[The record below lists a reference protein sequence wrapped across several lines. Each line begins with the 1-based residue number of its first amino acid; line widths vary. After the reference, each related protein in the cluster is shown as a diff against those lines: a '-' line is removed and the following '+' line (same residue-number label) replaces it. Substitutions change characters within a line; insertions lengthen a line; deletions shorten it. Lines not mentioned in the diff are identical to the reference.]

1 MTNNPYK
8 ILGVNR
14 NASYEEIKKAYR
26 QQIKRYHPDLG
37 GDEEKTKLINNAWA
51 ILSDEKKK
59 TNFDNSYATTND
71 ATGTNQKQN
80 WSSSWWHEM
89 WNKNRS
95 NQEAYRSNQSRSNN
109 RSNQEAYRS
118 NQSRSNN
125 RSSQEANYTDSN
137 INRGTFRAICI
148 CGCMGYPLTHLP
160 EYSIDYEKYKS
171 CPSRFLRKKLGYY
184 YDNSGKKVIWQPS
197 WYRRVKRETR
207 KTNQQQKKRRDK
219 EKRAYERKQKDILKS
234 KEEEYRIKNRLVP
247 LSPAEA
253 RRRNIK
259 FYKGRKCKYGHDS
272 LRDLKGNCLA
282 CRKLEYSRQK
292 QKTNKK

>member
-14 NASYEEIKKAYR
+14 NASFEEIKKAYR

-109 RSNQEAYRS
+109 RS
-118 NQSRSNN
+118 
-125 RSSQEANYTDSN
+125 SQEANYTDSN

-148 CGCMGYPLTHLP
+148 CGCMGYPLTYLP

-184 YDNSGKKVIWQPS
+184 YDNSGKKVIWEPS

-207 KTNQQQKKRRDK
+207 KTNQQHKKRRDK

>member
-14 NASYEEIKKAYR
+14 NASFEEIKKAYR

-109 RSNQEAYRS
+109 RS
-118 NQSRSNN
+118 
-125 RSSQEANYTDSN
+125 SQETNYTDSN

-184 YDNSGKKVIWQPS
+184 YDNSGKKVIWEPS

>member
-14 NASYEEIKKAYR
+14 NASFEEIKKAYR

-109 RSNQEAYRS
+109 RS
-118 NQSRSNN
+118 
-125 RSSQEANYTDSN
+125 SQKANYTDSN

-184 YDNSGKKVIWQPS
+184 YDNSGKKVIWEPS